1 MTRTQAE
8 FIKSSLFRKFGDK
21 YITNKPN
28 DFPVVEEMLLKAG
41 QEFNDLVV
49 RNLQRTG
56 KVNTGKLGELGFPEV
71 NFTNKGIVLSIGYPL
86 NSEQVKYYD
95 FVNKGVEGAKS
106 PSKPN
111 AKKYKYRDKQPPV
124 KPILLWLKSTRYL
137 IKPNVKQG
145 ITKAERKRLSVTKMV
160 DDAKRKKSLAFAIS
174 KNIQNKGLK
183 ASYYFD
189 AAVKQVFNKDF
200 VEALSVAIGGDITLQ
215 FNSYGDNNS
224 K

>member
-1 MTRTQAE
+1 MKRSQAE
-8 FIKSSLFRKFGDK
+8 FIKSSLFNKLGGK
-21 YITNKPN
+21 YVTVKPN
-28 DFPVVEEMLLKAG
+28 DFPVVEAMLLQAG
-41 QEFNDLVV
+41 QEFNDLAV

-56 KVNTGKLGELGFPEV
+56 RVNTGKLGELGFPEV

-106 PSKPN
+106 PSRPN

-124 KPILLWLKSTRYL
+124 KPILLWLKNTRY
-137 IKPNVKQG
+137 IKPSVKQG

-189 AAVKQVFNKDF
+189 AAIKQVFNKDF
-200 VEALSVAIGGDITLQ
+200 VDALSVAIGGDITLQ